1 MRTDFPVLTQLM
13 GAPMQVGGQISS
25 ICVGLYIWSTLAMNN
40 TSTNKN
46 ALPFSEL
53 FPTKEVMV
61 MSLFLLTDVFTYI
74 NEDNNSK

>member
-1 MRTDFPVLTQLM
+1 
-13 GAPMQVGGQISS
+13 
-25 ICVGLYIWSTLAMNN
+25 MNN

>member
-1 MRTDFPVLTQLM
+1 
-13 GAPMQVGGQISS
+13 
-25 ICVGLYIWSTLAMNN
+25 MNN
-40 TSTNKN
+40 TSKNTN

-74 NEDNNSK
+74 NEDNDSK